1 MYNEEGNAS
10 RILERMINNI
20 EKWEGEYE
28 LITVDDNSTDKTPQ
42 ILQGYRDKFNCIS
55 LVTKRDNTR
64 GMGAALIEGM
74 KRATGEVIVWVM
86 GDLSDDLNKIPE
98 MVKKIGDGYDIVF
111 ASRYMKGG
119 SSGDL
124 GWLKAFLSSRFT
136 VFGRIFFGVRVH
148 DITNAFR
155 ALRAELAEK
164 IKLEYMDFG
173 ISPELAIKAH
183 ILGYRL
189 AEVPCSYKTRTAG
202 KTKFKIARMVLKYL
216 TLLKY
221 KCYRK
226 EDLVK

>member
-10 RILERMINNI
+10 HVLENMMTSI
-20 EKWEGEYE
+20 EKWEGDYE
-28 LITVDDNSTDKTPQ
+28 LIAVDDNSTDETPK
-42 ILQGYRDKFNCIS
+42 ILQGYRDKFNNVS
-55 LVTKRDNTR
+55 VVTKRDNKR

-74 KRATGEVIVWVM
+74 KRARGNVIVWVM
-86 GDLSDDLNKIPE
+86 GDLSDDLDKIPE

-124 GWLKAFLSSRFT
+124 NKLKAFLSSRFT
-136 VFGRIFFGVRVH
+136 IFARIFFDIGVH

-155 ALRAELAEK
+155 AFRAELADK

-189 AEVPCSYKTRTAG
+189 GEVPCSYKTRTIG
-202 KTKFKIARMVLKYL
+202 KTKFKIAMMVLKYL

-221 KCYRK
+221 KSYRK
-226 EDLVK
+226 EYLVK